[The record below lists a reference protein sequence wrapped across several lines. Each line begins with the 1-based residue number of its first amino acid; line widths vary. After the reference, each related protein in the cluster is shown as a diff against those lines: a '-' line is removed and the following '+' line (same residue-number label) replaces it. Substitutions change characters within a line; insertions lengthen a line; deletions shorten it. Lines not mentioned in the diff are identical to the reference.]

1 MGPRGLRRGEYPAQC
16 PRPGFSEWPLTSGC
30 PPGITAHQWES
41 VKGGAAVLRA
51 SGASVV
57 ARRRP
62 GPRELGLIGVPAGG
76 RLSPGALVEARRH
89 PSRPIGAEKIA
100 VVLFE

>member
-16 PRPGFSEWPLTSGC
+16 PRPGFREWPLTSGC

-57 ARRRP
+57 AG
-62 GPRELGLIGVPAGG
+62 GPARGSDSIGSRAGE
-76 RLSPGALVEARRH
+76 RLSPGALGEPRRH
-89 PSRPIGAEKIA
+89 PSRPVGAEKIA